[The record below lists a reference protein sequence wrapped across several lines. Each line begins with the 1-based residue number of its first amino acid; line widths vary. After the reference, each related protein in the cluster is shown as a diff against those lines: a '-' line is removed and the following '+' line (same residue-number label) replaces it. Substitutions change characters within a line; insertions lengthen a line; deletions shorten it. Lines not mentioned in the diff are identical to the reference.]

1 MATKI
6 ERVKEVYTEADRP
19 KLRFYYFDKDYRY
32 HISEM
37 VTSHDF
43 GGDID
48 AAAETFDI
56 TVHNRAKERRQIDF
70 KCGRMVKVMI
80 YKDGRE
86 AELYR
91 GVIVTTQIDGEGR
104 ETIRTHDYNG
114 YLAKNYLTHVFERQR
129 ADQVIAFL
137 AKKAGVKTGKLVNTG
152 YVFDNLTFIRKTL
165 WEIVQTVLTETFLRT
180 GKRYK
185 VTDEKGFLT
194 LKEVTLSADRKIIK
208 RGENLLSSSREISI
222 EETKTQVIL
231 SAGNELTGPKAVFTD
246 HVAKAEYGL
255 MTFADHDDEETSSS
269 ALQQKAKVLLK
280 KLSVASDHIT
290 VEAMADYYVRA
301 GTVIEVYDSL
311 TGASDYYYVTAH
323 SHTGNNGYGTMS
335 LELSKVY
342 EPEFVRYDDP
352 TKDEGGGGAADLSK
366 KLPNVSYT
374 AGYVATAYAWKLGGI
389 NGNKQKNGITA
400 SGTTVR
406 EDRTIAVDPKL
417 IPYGSIVAIYVPSME
432 RYSGIYLAE
441 DTGGAIKGKRIDI
454 AVDPDQAMAFGRRDV
469 QVAVLE
475 QGKGKADA
483 RTKANNWNSVS
494 AKWKKKFDALQEEE
508 DKLDK
513 RLGKVSDKRE
523 AVVRMALS
531 YVGKLT
537 YKWNGKNIPSGRGDC
552 SGFSHH
558 IFLKAAGVNIGHGT
572 VSQITKGKK
581 ITKSAAQ
588 PGDLVFFKGTIKERG
603 KNAVSHVGIVTR
615 KGYCVSLASSGCKE
629 HSYSNGYWGKH
640 FMQINSLL

>member
-6 ERVKEVYTEADRP
+6 ERVKEIYTEADRP

-32 HISEM
+32 HITEM
-37 VTSHDF
+37 VTSHEF

-48 AAAETFDI
+48 AAAETFDL
-56 TVHNRAKERRQIDF
+56 TVHNMARERRQIDF
-70 KCGRMVKVMI
+70 KRGRMVKVMI
-80 YKDGRE
+80 YRDGRE

-91 GVIVTTQIDGEGR
+91 GVIVATQIDGEGK
-104 ETIRTHDYNG
+104 ETLRTHDYNG

-129 ADQVIAFL
+129 ADQIIAFL
-137 AKKAGVKTGKLVNTG
+137 AKKAGVQTGKLINTG
-152 YVFDNLTFIRKTL
+152 YVFDSMTFIRKTL
-165 WEIVQTVLTETFLRT
+165 WEIIQTVLTETFLRT

-185 VTDEKGFLT
+185 VTNERGFLT

-231 SAGNELTGPKAVFTD
+231 SAGNELTGPKAILTD

-255 MTFADHDDEETSSS
+255 MTFADHDNEETSSS

-280 KLSVASDHIT
+280 KLSVASDHLT
-290 VEAMADYYVRA
+290 VEAMADYYVRS
-301 GTVIEVYDSL
+301 GTVVEVYDSV
-311 TGASDYYYVTAH
+311 TGATDYYYVTAH
-323 SHTGNNGYGTMS
+323 SHTGDNGYGTMS

-352 TKDEGGGGAADLSK
+352 AKEESGGGAADLSK

-406 EDRTIAVDPKL
+406 EGRTIAVDPSL
-417 IPYGSIVAIYVPSME
+417 IPYGSIVAIYVPSLE

-454 AVDPDQAMAFGRRDV
+454 AVDPDQAMAFGRRNV

-475 QGKGKADA
+475 QGKGRADA
-483 RTKANNWNSVS
+483 HTKANNWNSVS
-494 AKWKKKFDALQEEE
+494 AKWKKKFDAIQEAE

-513 RLGKVSDKRE
+513 SLSKVSGKRE

-537 YKWNGKNIPSGRGDC
+537 YKFGVKKIETGRGDC
-552 SGFSHH
+552 SGFTYHVYM
-558 IFLKAAGVNIGHGT
+558 KAAGVNIGHGT
-572 VSQITKGKK
+572 SSQVTKGKK
-581 ITKSAAQ
+581 ISKSAAQ
-588 PGDLVFFKGTIKERG
+588 PGDLVLFKDTYRKG
-603 KNAVSHVGIVTR
+603 VSHVGIVTK

-629 HSYSNGYWGKH
+629 HSYTNGYWGKH
-640 FMQINSLL
+640 FMQINSVL